1 MEKTV
6 LKKTA
11 LLITLLLTIGLLAG
25 CTQAATPAATA
36 APTATADAAVP
47 TAATNTATPTAAT
60 ASDATATA
68 APTATAAE
76 VALPVFDAA
85 ELAKYDGK
93 NGNRAYVA
101 VEGKVYDV
109 TDVPQWAN
117 GSHFGKFQAGQ
128 DLTTEIETLS
138 PHGVSKLD
146 SVPIVGLY
154 QP

>member
-6 LKKTA
+6 LKKIA
-11 LLITLLLTIGLLAG
+11 LLTTLLLTVALLAG
-25 CTQAATPAATA
+25 CTQATTPAATAVPTTAEDTALPSSAVATDTA
-36 APTATADAAVP
+36 APTATAAP
-47 TAATNTATPTAAT
+47 TT
-60 ASDATATA
+60 TA

-76 VALPVFDAA
+76 VTLPVFDAA
-85 ELAKYDGK
+85 ELAKYDGQ

-117 GSHFGKFQAGQ
+117 GSHFGKFQAGK